1 MTAELPG
8 QATLFDLPAPA
19 QKALATARAREDA
32 RAARHVPIDYPAAK
46 AEHKQQKAALT
57 RAVNAGDPEKVVL
70 ACRDAVR
77 QWNAHARSWPDD
89 WNRWQIALDDILGLQ
104 RSVLLEDLR

>member
-1 MTAELPG
+1 VSELPG
-8 QATLFDLPAPA
+8 QAALFDVPTPA
-19 QKALATARAREDA
+19 QEALALAREREDR
-32 RAARHVPIDYPAAK
+32 RAAAHVPVDYKAANR
-46 AEHKQQKAALT
+46 EHKQQKAALT

-77 QWNAHARSWPDD
+77 QWDAHARSWPDD
-89 WNRWQIALDDILGLQ
+89 WCRWQAALDDILGLQ